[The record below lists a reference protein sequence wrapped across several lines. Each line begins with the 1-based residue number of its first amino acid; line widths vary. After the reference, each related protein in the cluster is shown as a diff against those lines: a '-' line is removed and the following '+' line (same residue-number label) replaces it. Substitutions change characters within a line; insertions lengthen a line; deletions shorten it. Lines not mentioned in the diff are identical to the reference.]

1 MSEISLT
8 PSQTVEL
15 AFYSQSKMRRKNLK
29 MRHTL
34 LLKQNFK
41 TNYTRS
47 LVNLMKMREYGDASE
62 FQEEADNYRAVL
74 LKSGMKP
81 QQISRMFSHF

>member
-15 AFYSQSKMRRKNLK
+15 ALKSRGKMRRKNLK
-29 MRHTL
+29 MRHSL
-34 LLKQNFK
+34 LLKQNYK

-47 LVNLMKMREYGDASE
+47 LVNLMKMREYSGASD

-81 QQISRMFSHF
+81 QQISRMFTQF